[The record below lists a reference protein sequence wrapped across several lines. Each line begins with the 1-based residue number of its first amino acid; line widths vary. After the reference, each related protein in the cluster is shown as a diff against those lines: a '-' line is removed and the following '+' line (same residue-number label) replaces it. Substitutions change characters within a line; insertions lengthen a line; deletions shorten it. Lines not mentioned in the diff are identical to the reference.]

1 MFLSSGSAASC
12 GGWEVVLGFVAN
24 VVQNIEKA
32 FKETGYKTQV
42 QPLAHFHDDY
52 GLKPKDGEEEEEEE
66 EEEDDEEEG
75 SGDEYTDDSDSDG
88 R

>member
-1 MFLSSGSAASC
+1 M
-12 GGWEVVLGFVAN
+12 
-24 VVQNIEKA
+24 
-32 FKETGYKTQV
+32 